1 MSSNVSP
8 VPTAPA
14 ESILWKGHSS
24 QWLHF
29 WYYLFCIVLAVACLV
44 GAAFTGGL
52 AAVGLVIPLGL
63 WIVRWWMTKTTHYEL
78 TTQRLR
84 KTTGIL
90 NRKLDELELYRVKDY
105 SMEQPFMLRVLGLG
119 NLAILTSDAS
129 TPEVELRAVADVEGL
144 REKLRQ
150 AVQTERDRKRV
161 REMDVDG
168 LGGSAV

>member
-29 WYYLFCIVLAVACLV
+29 WYYLFCIVLAAACLV

-52 AAVGLVIPLGL
+52 AAAGLVIPLGL